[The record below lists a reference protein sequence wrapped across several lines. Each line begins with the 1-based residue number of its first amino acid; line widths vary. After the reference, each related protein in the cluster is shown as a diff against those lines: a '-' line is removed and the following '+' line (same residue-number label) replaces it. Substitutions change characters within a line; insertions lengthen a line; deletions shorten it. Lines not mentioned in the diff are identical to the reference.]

1 MILQTLFLYLP
12 VCCVTNQNGF
22 WYKTTLVSFQ
32 LCECTL
38 CGRLPVLACS
48 ATCWDE
54 IWNLEPFLRVNRLLL
69 RRPRF
74 QTKPS
79 RALFHLKAARVH
91 PDLAVH
97 APRRISI
104 RLSANKNL
112 LLHQLAGNIKLHGK
126 RFHIS
131 LSLERPLKQFPPKQN
146 HPLCRLICAFC
157 EFSCLGWTCSSEPTP
172 VTGEFFLCFY
182 QNYRNMTREQN
193 QLDNHEGG
201 LTSWRETPLFELTGV
216 YMSHS
221 RRRGWDWVVW
231 VSQPQLLSSWVTQ
244 SITVQRHSREGKV
257 EFKRD
262 TRAAAWVLC
271 TIWKYQRRN
280 LNLSLEFLSK
290 IIYVN
295 GE

>member
-1 MILQTLFLYLP
+1 MKSEDMEVLEGLGVENILFVKGRISNPVQANPLKWFSKHCLCTSPFAAWRIRMVFDTKPHLFP
-12 VCCVTNQNGF
+12 FNFANV
-22 WYKTTLVSFQ
+22 
-32 LCECTL
+32 LCAVGCL
-38 CGRLPVLACS
+38 CLRAQPCEHMRAI
-48 ATCWDE
+48 CWDE

-91 PDLAVH
+91 PYLAVH

-131 LSLERPLKQFPPKQN
+131 LSPERPLKQFLPQQN

-172 VTGEFFLCFY
+172 VTGDFFML
-182 QNYRNMTREQN
+182 
-193 QLDNHEGG
+193 L
-201 LTSWRETPLFELTGV
+201 PELQE
-216 YMSHS
+216 HD
-221 RRRGWDWVVW
+221 RGAK
-231 VSQPQLLSSWVTQ
+231 S
-244 SITVQRHSREGKV
+244 
-257 EFKRD
+257 
-262 TRAAAWVLC
+262 AW
-271 TIWKYQRRN
+271 
-280 LNLSLEFLSK
+280 
-290 IIYVN
+290 
-295 GE
+295 